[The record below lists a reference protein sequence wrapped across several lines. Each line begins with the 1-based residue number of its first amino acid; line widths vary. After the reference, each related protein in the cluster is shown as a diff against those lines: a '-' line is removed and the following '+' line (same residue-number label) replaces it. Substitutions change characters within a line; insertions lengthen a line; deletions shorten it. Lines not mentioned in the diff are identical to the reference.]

1 MSDTLQDLTQLQ
13 MKFPVV
19 RDAIEQWRKFIPL
32 WRHVAW
38 MACVI
43 VLVACQALIRVDVQ
57 QMRTELA
64 RNAVSQRHAQLLH
77 QRLDLEMDVRNQ
89 AGALEQRAQLLG
101 LSDEVRL
108 VWLREVQ

>member
-1 MSDTLQDLTQLQ
+1 MSGTLQGLTELQ

-19 RDAIEQWRKFIPL
+19 RDAIEQWRTFIPL

-64 RNAVSQRHAQLLH
+64 RNAVAQRHAQLLH

-89 AGALEQRAQLLG
+89 AGALEQRGQLLG